1 MALEEFFSLQQK
13 FDLELNSGF
22 ATDPGD
28 FLETIQDHCLVFIS
42 KSTKRDMV
50 ERSSNV
56 ALKLTALFSV

>member
-28 FLETIQDHCLVFIS
+28 LLEKIQDHCLVFIS

-50 ERSSNV
+50 ER
-56 ALKLTALFSV
+56 